1 MSSIHRSIF
10 FSALERYGSLALL
23 FVSTAVLSRLLAPGE
38 FGIYAVINAIV
49 TVITAA
55 FQEFGGANY
64 LIQKKSLSR
73 QNIQTAFTITFC
85 ISIMIGA
92 LLFLGRDAL
101 VWFFNQEGLRAGFAV
116 STLSFALTPFSVTMS
131 ALFRRDMEFG
141 KLAICNLAANFASI
155 AVSIALAILH
165 YSFMAPIWGAV
176 AGNAVLTGLLIVSCK
191 DIRIFRPS
199 LWEYPD
205 VIKFGLYSGAI
216 SIINVFYNL
225 APQIFLARI
234 LDFAAVGLYSRAIGV
249 TQVFDR
255 LVGQVLGPVIMPA
268 VFAQTQ
274 TGGNLKRIYLDAI
287 SLLTAVHW
295 PFLAFMAILAQP
307 IILIWLGPTWL
318 EIVPLVR
325 MMCVAYLSLFAACL
339 TYPILVAVGSVR
351 DALVSSF
358 VSLPPSL
365 LVIFAASFFGVKA
378 VAASALLTLPFQAA
392 VAIYFV
398 SRHLDIRSSD
408 LFRATFKSGIVA
420 LCSSAAATLCA
431 LMVELGML
439 GPILGLGLACTSA
452 TICWLVSMAVT
463 KHPLLPRLQ
472 QAASGF
478 FHTTR
483 LKFADRAE
491 RGSIGR
497 RQKGF
502 SIFG

>member
-23 FVSTAVLSRLLAPGE
+23 FVSTAVLSRLLAPDE

-49 TVITAA
+49 TVITSA

-73 QNIQTAFTITFC
+73 QNIRTAFTITFC

-92 LLFLGRDAL
+92 TLFMGRDAL
-101 VWFFNQEGLRAGFAV
+101 VWFFKQNGLKGGIAV

-155 AVSIALAILH
+155 AVSIALAVLH
-165 YSFMAPIWGAV
+165 YSFMAPIWGTV
-176 AGNAVLTGLLIVSCK
+176 AGNVVLTVLLTASCK
-191 DIRIFRPS
+191 DMRIFRPS
-199 LWEYPD
+199 LLEYPD
-205 VIKFGLYSGAI
+205 VIRFGLYSGAI
-216 SIINVFYNL
+216 SIINVFYNV

-249 TQVFDR
+249 TQVFDKM
-255 LVGQVLGPVIMPA
+255 VGQVLGPVIMPA
-268 VFAQTQ
+268 IFAQTQ

-295 PFLAFMAILAQP
+295 PFLTFMAILAQP

-325 MMCVAYLSLFAACL
+325 MMCIAYLSLFAACL

-351 DALVSSF
+351 DALVSSLI
-358 VSLPPSL
+358 SLPPSL

-392 VAIYFV
+392 VAIYFI
-398 SRHLDIRSSD
+398 SRHLDIRLSD
-408 LFRATFKSGIVA
+408 LVRATFKSGIVA
-420 LCSSAAATLCA
+420 LCSSAAAAVCA
-431 LMVELGML
+431 LMMEFGML
-439 GPILGLGLACTSA
+439 GPILGLGLACAST
-452 TICWLVSMAVT
+452 TICWLASMVMT
-463 KHPLLPRLQ
+463 EHPLFPRLQ
-472 QAASGF
+472 LAATGVF
-478 FHTTR
+478 YTPF
-483 LKFADRAE
+483 LKFAGHAK
-491 RGSIGR
+491 RGSTG
-497 RQKGF
+497 
-502 SIFG
+502 